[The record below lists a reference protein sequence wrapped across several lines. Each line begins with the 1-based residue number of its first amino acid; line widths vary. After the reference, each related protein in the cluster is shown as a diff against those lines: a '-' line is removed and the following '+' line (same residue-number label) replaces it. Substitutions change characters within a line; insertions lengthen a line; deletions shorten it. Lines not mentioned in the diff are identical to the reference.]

1 MEEIDVKSLV
11 NIVEIHVITARA
23 LADIFHAE
31 IHIGD
36 LSRAF

>member
-11 NIVEIHVITARA
+11 NVVEIHVITARA
-23 LADIFHAE
+23 LANILHTE

-36 LSRAF
+36 VSRAF

>member
-11 NIVEIHVITARA
+11 NIVEIDVITARA